1 MGTVHQAGIIL
12 VVEDDLILRE
22 SIAATLRAWGYE
34 AETASDGVE
43 ALEKIRAAEPTL
55 ILSDLRMPRMGGLEL
70 LKELQ
75 HELCSVRCIVISGEQ
90 DRAQEFQAITL
101 GAFSFLEKPVY
112 PERLK
117 AEIESCL
124 VESRQ
129 SHPAAT

>member
-1 MGTVHQAGIIL
+1 MGPARQTDLIL

-22 SIAATLRAWGYE
+22 SIAATLRSWGYQ
-34 AETASDGVE
+34 AETASDGLE
-43 ALEKIRAAEPTL
+43 ALEKIRAASPTL
-55 ILSDLRMPRMGGLEL
+55 ILSDLRMPRMGGLDL

-75 HELCSVRCIVISGEQ
+75 HELRSIRCIVISGEQ
-90 DRAQEFQAITL
+90 DRVGEFEAITL
-101 GAFSFLEKPVY
+101 GAFSCLEKPVY

-124 VESRQ
+124 VESRP